1 MQDKDEY
8 HYAASIY
15 DPLLSRS
22 LRSIRNTIST
32 FLKESRA
39 KDVMDICCGTGEQL
53 RLLKNEDMVL
63 TGVDMSPAMLAR
75 AREKSPADIHYI
87 ETDATSLPLPDNN
100 YDAALISFAL
110 HEKPTSH
117 HTAIFAEACRIIK
130 DDGFIVIADYSMP
143 PSSVPSFVMGKILIP
158 IVERIAGLDHY
169 NNYKNWIDQ
178 GALEGF
184 LQKNNPGKYSLI
196 APHVNECIKVYVV
209 TQIKGKQ

>member
-1 MQDKDEY
+1 MLDKDEY

-39 KDVMDICCGTGEQL
+39 KNVMDICCGTGEQL
-53 RLLKNEDMVL
+53 RLLSNEDIAL

-75 AREKSPADIHYI
+75 ARGKSPDSIKYI
-87 ETDATSLPLPDNN
+87 ETDATCLPLPDNN
-100 YDAALISFAL
+100 YDAAVISFAL
-110 HEKPTSH
+110 HEKSTSH
-117 HTAIFAEACRIIK
+117 HTAIFKEACRIVR
-130 DDGFIVIADYSMP
+130 DDGHIIIADYSMP
-143 PSSVPSFVMGKILIP
+143 PSGVPSFVMGKILIP

-184 LQKNNPGKYSLI
+184 LQKHNPGTFSLV
-196 APHVNECIKVYVV
+196 APHVNECIKVYAVS
-209 TQIKGKQ
+209 QIKGI